1 MPHIDIP
8 AERCFGCSACVSV
21 CPHDAIVMRPDV
33 MGFLFPNVDTSK
45 CTDCGLCE
53 RSCPSIKRPAL
64 DGRIERPLIYAAR
77 HKDMREVETSRSGAV
92 FVALSDCVLND
103 GGSVYGAA
111 LTDDMKI
118 AHCRAV
124 DRAGRDRFKG
134 SKYVQSDMGHIFNEI
149 KKELKAGRS
158 VMFSGTP
165 CQTAGLNSFLS
176 DSLKKRLTL
185 VDIVCHG
192 VPAPGIWDDY
202 LRYIRKKYGKKV
214 TGVDFRNKK
223 YGWAAHVGTISLK
236 CGESI
241 DSILFRDLFFAG
253 LIVRKSCFS
262 CPFANTYRPADI
274 TLGDFW
280 GWEKLGIDINKD
292 DKGLSLVIC
301 NTEKGKNLLAVAGD
315 MLTTYETSVDM
326 CLQPNLVSPT
336 KEPEDRTGFEEYYGK
351 NGFKAALEKYG
362 FVKPERNIMERIKQI
377 IKIR

>member
-1 MPHIDIP
+1 
-8 AERCFGCSACVSV
+8 
-21 CPHDAIVMRPDV
+21 
-33 MGFLFPNVDTSK
+33 
-45 CTDCGLCE
+45 
-53 RSCPSIKRPAL
+53 
-64 DGRIERPLIYAAR
+64 
-77 HKDMREVETSRSGAV
+77 
-92 FVALSDCVLND
+92 
-103 GGSVYGAA
+103 
-111 LTDDMKI
+111 
-118 AHCRAV
+118 
-124 DRAGRDRFKG
+124 
-134 SKYVQSDMGHIFNEI
+134 MGHIFNEI

-223 YGWAAHVGTISLK
+223 YGWASHVGTISLQG
-236 CGESI
+236 GENI
-241 DSILFRDLFFAG
+241 DSALFRDLFYSG